1 MKVVL
6 AKRIGFCFGVKRA
19 VGMAESA
26 LKEKG
31 RVCSFGS
38 IIHNAQVVEG
48 LSRKGLEVIKD
59 IDRIETGAVVA
70 SSHGISPKIAGRI
83 KEKGLKLIDT
93 TCPFVLA
100 AQRIARSLSDAGY
113 NVIIVG
119 DANHPEV
126 KALIDFASKGVFVVK
141 DAREAK
147 ALKLNQNEKFSI
159 ISQTTQS
166 TDNFLDAV
174 KAILEKMPK
183 ELRVINTIC
192 RDVEERQDAT
202 RALAKGV
209 DAVLVV
215 GGRNSANT
223 KRLFEICK
231 RISGNAHLVETEK
244 ELKRSWFKGARVIGV
259 TSGASTPD
267 WIVKRVVDKIK
278 KRKGVA

>member
-19 VGMAESA
+19 IDMAENA
-26 LKEKG
+26 LRENE
-31 RVCSFGS
+31 RVCSLGS
-38 IIHNAQVVEG
+38 IIHNAQVVDG

-59 IDRIETGAVVA
+59 IDRIKAGAVVA

-83 KEKGLKLIDT
+83 KEKRLKLIDT
-93 TCPFVLA
+93 TCPFVLN

-113 NVIIVG
+113 SVIIVG

-126 KALIDFASKGVFVVK
+126 KALVDFASKDVFVVK
-141 DAREAK
+141 DAREAR
-147 ALKLNQNEKFSI
+147 ALKLNQNGKFSI

-192 RDVEERQDAT
+192 RDVEERQGAA

-209 DAVLVV
+209 DAILVI

-231 RISGNAHLVETEK
+231 RISGNSHLVETEK
-244 ELKRSWFKGARVIGV
+244 ELKRSWFKGARVIGI

-267 WIVKRVVDKIK
+267 WIVRRVVGKITK
-278 KRKGVA
+278 KGAV